1 MTHSVHTLNI
11 DFKASVPFCFT
22 TFKNVSLMN
31 ISEEKTL
38 CLLFFIE
45 DRKSIDPYPAQL
57 NKTSILSSS
66 LASSKIASF
75 LVTSRT
81 RVVIPKKMNE
91 K

>member
-45 DRKSIDPYPAQL
+45 DRKSIKHMTEDFSPKA
-57 NKTSILSSS
+57 
-66 LASSKIASF
+66 
-75 LVTSRT
+75 LV
-81 RVVIPKKMNE
+81 VVE
-91 K
+91 RL